1 MSVKPPIAVAALAAV
16 ALSACSSTGG
26 AGVNLWPFGPSQSK
40 STEPRE
46 GRITILAFEQKLEA
60 DPALAATTPILPAPA
75 AVADWTQPGGQ
86 ADNAIANMQASGA
99 FSVAW
104 RSDIGTGSTDR
115 LRLTAPPV
123 VADGKLFAVDA
134 EQTVVALDAAT
145 GRRLWSRNM
154 RERDAR
160 DREAIGGGI
169 AYADGRLFVTSGF
182 GYLVAIDAADGREV
196 WRAESRVGFHAAPTV
211 SGGRVFAVTN
221 DSELVAADA
230 ATGAI
235 QWNFQAIAEPARILS
250 ASSPAVSGDLV
261 IAPFASGEVV
271 ALLSNNGRRL
281 WSDAL
286 TRAGR
291 LSSLSAI
298 NDIAGRPVAAG
309 GFVYAASHSGILA
322 AINQRTGQR
331 AWQRGFA
338 STQTPAVVG
347 EELYAVSVDGD
358 VVNMARSTGQ
368 IRWVKQ
374 LRRFLDENARTG
386 RIAWTGPV
394 MAAGKLVL
402 ASSDGDVA
410 ILDPATGETTKS
422 FKIGGRVFIPPIAAG
437 GLVYILQD
445 DGTVVALR

>member
-1 MSVKPPIAVAALAAV
+1 MTAKPPIAVAALAAV

-26 AGVNLWPFGPSQSK
+26 VNLWPFGADQASK

-60 DPALAATTPILPAPA
+60 DPALAATTPILPTAT
-75 AVADWTQPGGQ
+75 AVAEWTQPGGQ
-86 ADNAIANMQASGA
+86 ADNALANMQASGA
-99 FSVAW
+99 FNVAW
-104 RSDIGTGSTDR
+104 RHDIGAGSTDR

-123 VADGKLFAVDA
+123 VAGGKLFAVDS
-134 EQTVVALDAAT
+134 EQTVVAIDANT
-145 GRRLWSRNM
+145 GRRLWSRNL
-154 RERDAR
+154 R
-160 DREAIGGGI
+160 DRESRDTLAIGGGI
-169 AYADGRLFVTSGF
+169 AFADGRLFVTSGF
-182 GYLVAIDAADGREV
+182 GYMVALSAEDGREI
-196 WRAESRVGFHAAPTV
+196 WRAGSRVGFHAAPTV

-221 DSELVAADA
+221 DSELVAVDA
-230 ATGAI
+230 GTGEI
-235 QWNFQAIAEPARILS
+235 EWNFQAIAEPARILS
-250 ASSPAVSGDLV
+250 ASSPAVSGDMV
-261 IAPFASGEVV
+261 IAPFASGELV

-298 NDIAGRPVAAG
+298 NDIAGRPVATE
-309 GFVYAASHSGILA
+309 GFIYAASHSGILA

-358 VVNMARSTGQ
+358 LVNMARSTGQ

-374 LRRFLDENARTG
+374 LRRFQDENARTG

-402 ASSDGDVA
+402 ASSEGDVA
-410 ILDPATGETTKS
+410 IIDPASGAIDRE
-422 FKIGGRVFIPPIAAG
+422 FKLGGRVFIPPIAAG
-437 GLVYILQD
+437 GFVYVMQD
-445 DGTVVALR
+445 DGTVVALK